1 MSTVI
6 RIQREDFDPQM
17 EADALTKGRHDI
29 GALATFT
36 GFCRHEEGALSALE
50 LEHYPGMAEKELQR
64 IADEARR
71 RWPVQGITVLHRY
84 GKIMPGE
91 RIVFVAVSGS
101 HRTEAFAACEFIMDF
116 LKTSAPFWK
125 REHNVDGSQGEWVE
139 AKDADDKARDRW
151 Q

>member
-1 MSTVI
+1 MSTTI

-17 EADALTKGRHDI
+17 EADALTKGRHDV

>member
-17 EADALTKGRHDI
+17 EADALTKGRHDV

-64 IADEARR
+64 IVDEARR

-139 AKDADDKARDRW
+139 AKDADDKALEKW
-151 Q
+151 T

>member
-64 IADEARR
+64 IVDEARR

-125 REHNVDGSQGEWVE
+125 REHNVDGSKGEWVE